1 VFMPHSLGREEFLFS
16 EVGKIYV
23 GSHNLVQGRPWVFGQ
38 SRDSVL
44 PAVVHILDTVGKIKP
59 SQRGDPIRVA
69 REVAKIVIIA
79 TITFYLNLFTSKIKF
94 TANMS
99 IC

>member
-1 VFMPHSLGREEFLFS
+1 MPHALGREEFLFS
-16 EVGKIYV
+16 EVGKIFV

-44 PAVVHILDTVGKIKP
+44 PSVVHILDSVGTLKP

-69 REVAKIVIIA
+69 REVAKIVILEIW
-79 TITFYLNLFTSKIKF
+79 IQNVNLSNSPKKI
-94 TANMS
+94 S
-99 IC
+99 ES

>member
-1 VFMPHSLGREEFLFS
+1 MPHSLGREEFLFS